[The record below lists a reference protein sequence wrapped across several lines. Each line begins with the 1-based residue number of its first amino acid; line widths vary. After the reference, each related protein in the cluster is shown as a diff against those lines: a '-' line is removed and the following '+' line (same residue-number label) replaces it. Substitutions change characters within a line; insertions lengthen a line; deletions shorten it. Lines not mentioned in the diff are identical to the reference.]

1 MDFPEM
7 KYHAGGIVPSEY
19 AWRTISD
26 DEDTSDNPTVIMP
39 LPEPPPSIEERWF
52 LPF

>member
-7 KYHAGGIVPSEY
+7 KYHAGGIVPSD
-19 AWRTISD
+19 AWIVG
-26 DEDTSDNPTVIMP
+26 DEDTGDNPTVVIP
-39 LPEPPPSIEERWF
+39 RPKVEAPTPEEGWF